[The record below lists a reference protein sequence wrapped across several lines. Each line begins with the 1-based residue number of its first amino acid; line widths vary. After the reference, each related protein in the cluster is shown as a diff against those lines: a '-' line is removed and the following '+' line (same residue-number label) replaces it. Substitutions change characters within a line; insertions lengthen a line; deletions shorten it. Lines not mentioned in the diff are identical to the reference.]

1 MFHQTFALLD
11 YVFFIKNR
19 TALAR
24 FRKMKMEEGK
34 IVERRPYLATN
45 CYSLRKCEK
54 WRRQIIGEISRKV
67 SQIQN
72 AGLSDFQ

>member
-1 MFHQTFALLD
+1 MTSVLLR
-11 YVFFIKNR
+11 R

-34 IVERRPYLATN
+34 IVERRPYLATDCSN
-45 CYSLRKCEK
+45 LRKCEK